1 MNSAEDA
8 YLVCLENA
16 NQKVR
21 QSLSNQ
27 CTEQIIALYRA
38 ILTADVAACVLL
50 VRSIFL
56 LG

>member
-1 MNSAEDA
+1 VNSAEDA